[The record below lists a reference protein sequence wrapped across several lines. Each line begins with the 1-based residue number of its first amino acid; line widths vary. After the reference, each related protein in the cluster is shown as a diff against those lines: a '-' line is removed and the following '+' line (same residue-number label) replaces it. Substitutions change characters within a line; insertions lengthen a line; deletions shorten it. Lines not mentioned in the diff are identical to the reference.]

1 MRSISVNVVKITSE
15 NKGRREGGKMFEKKT
30 VKDVDVKDQVVLVRA
45 DYNVPLAEH
54 EDGEQWITSDF
65 RMRASLPTL
74 RYLLEKG
81 AEKVIII
88 SHLGRPEGRD
98 EKLSLRVVA
107 ERLAELLPGV
117 TVGFVDEC
125 RGEEVERAVAEMPKG
140 SVLLLENLRFDPG
153 EKQNDEAL
161 AEDLVRNTG
170 ATLFVQ
176 DGFAVTHRAHAST
189 VALAKLLPAVA
200 GLLVEKEVT
209 TLRQALEA
217 PERPLVTIIGGAKVA
232 DKQPLIDKFLPV
244 VDRLVIGGKIAADGY
259 KSDNEQVYVAEDFD
273 ENSAGEKLDV
283 GPVSTCKIIDMVNGA
298 RTVLWNGVLGKVED
312 PTYATASVIL
322 AKTLGESHNTK
333 AIICGGDTSGFV
345 EELRVNDP
353 ELKYA
358 LISTGGGAA
367 LALLSGEKMPGL
379 EVLEDRWSLCE

>member
-1 MRSISVNVVKITSE
+1 
-15 NKGRREGGKMFEKKT
+15 MFEKKT
-30 VKDVDVKDQVVLVRA
+30 VKDVDVKGQVVLVRA

-54 EDGEQWITSDF
+54 EDGEVWITSDF
-65 RMRASLPTL
+65 RIRASLPTL
-74 RYLLEKG
+74 KYLLEHG
-81 AEKVIII
+81 AEKIIII
-88 SHLGRPEGRD
+88 SHLGRPEGKD

-107 ERLAELLPGV
+107 EKLAELLSGV

-125 RGEEVERAVAEMPKG
+125 RGEEVEQAVAEMPKG

-153 EKQNDEAL
+153 EKQNDEEL
-161 AEDLVRNTG
+161 AEDIVRSTG

-209 TLRQALEA
+209 TLKKALEA

-244 VDRLVIGGKIAADGY
+244 SDRLVIGGKIAADGY
-259 KSDNEQVYVAEDFD
+259 KSENPQVYVAEDFD

-283 GPVSTCKIIDMVNGA
+283 GPVATCKIVDMVNGA
-298 RTVLWNGVLGKVED
+298 KTVLWNGVLGKVED

-322 AKTLGESHNTK
+322 AKTLGESHGTT

-345 EELRVNDP
+345 EELQVNNP
-353 ELKYA
+353 ELHYA

-367 LALLSGEKMPGL
+367 LHLLSGEEMPGL
-379 EVLEDRWSLCE
+379 EVLENR